1 MLQIP
6 EGQNCGARRNG
17 AVGKRAGVRQRAP
30 GSGGDRAE
38 CDGAHVSPGARR
50 AATICGPSPLC
61 LIPEHCLIVGPPAIT
76 RRRRPFLAPFWLIL
90 AAALVVL
97 GLGLFLHSSAS
108 NTIVVIVPPASKELG
123 TIDDPPLSAEGEQQ
137 AQQLA
142 QQFAA
147 ASGQNGFAALYVS
160 ATRRAKQT
168 VAPLAQSLGK
178 QPVILSRGDASGI
191 ADQIMGEH
199 TGDNVLV
206 VCPQAVIGD
215 LIQVLS
221 GQQVTSP
228 QGQPAI
234 WVVTVP
240 SYGPASVLRIGY

>member
-1 MLQIP
+1 M
-6 EGQNCGARRNG
+6 
-17 AVGKRAGVRQRAP
+17 
-30 GSGGDRAE
+30 
-38 CDGAHVSPGARR
+38 
-50 AATICGPSPLC
+50 
-61 LIPEHCLIVGPPAIT
+61 GPPAIT
-76 RRRRPFLAPFWLIL
+76 RRRRPFLAPVWLIL
-90 AAALVVL
+90 AAALAVL
-97 GLGLFLHSSAS
+97 GVGLFLHESAS

-123 TIDDPPLSAEGEQQ
+123 TIDDPPLSAAGEQQ

-147 ASGQNGFAALYVS
+147 ASGPNGFAAIYVS

-178 QPVILSRGDASGI
+178 QPVILSSSDADGI
-191 ADQIMGEH
+191 AGQI
-199 TGDNVLV
+199 V
-206 VCPQAVIGD
+206 VCPQSVIAD

-221 GQQVTSP
+221 GQQVTP
-228 QGQPAI
+228 AEGQRAA